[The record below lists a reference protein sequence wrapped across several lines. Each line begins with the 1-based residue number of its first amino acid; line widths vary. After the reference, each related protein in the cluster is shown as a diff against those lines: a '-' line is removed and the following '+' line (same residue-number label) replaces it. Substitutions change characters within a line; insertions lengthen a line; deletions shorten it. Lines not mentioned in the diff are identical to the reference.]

1 MSHCCQCEP
10 PPSATHNITHLSVTH
25 TQTPSHQTQNP
36 VPNNRKLK
44 WGIKLKLDVNK
55 AVVGLA
61 AHPTSSQLLVLY
73 EDGALR
79 GYVMTG
85 NGLQSTWGASYFLPG
100 VYLVLITE

>member
-1 MSHCCQCEP
+1 MLC
-10 PPSATHNITHLSVTH
+10 
-25 TQTPSHQTQNP
+25 
-36 VPNNRKLK
+36 RKLK

-79 GYVMTG
+79 GYVMSSS
-85 NGLQSTWGASYFLPG
+85 GLQSAWGATYFLPG
-100 VYLVLITE
+100 MCSCDLSMLLCFYQ